1 LIQGRTHLAAFLAD
15 ATVPQDVSLP
25 ISRSRVSGNVK
36 IIATTPRNPAAP
48 EGAARLCM
56 PQDFYE

>member
-1 LIQGRTHLAAFLAD
+1 LAD